1 VRKKSNFAIFFFR
14 LRVFR
19 RFLLSN
25 SWQTTHI
32 TVPEPGH
39 RRHPE
44 RKESDLSFV
53 LLSLLTFKK
62 PNLMLPLNR
71 HFYFLSMTQLLQ
83 RDRQS
88 WSDIG
93 GLSTAEEIA
102 QQPAVWRALA
112 ASLQTELP
120 RVAAFLGDCLRNP
133 AQRVILTGA
142 GSSAYA
148 GEIIAD
154 TLDAAW
160 PARVRAVPTTS
171 LLTHAELY
179 LDPAAPTLLVSFAR
193 SGDSPES
200 VAAVEL
206 LRRTVPGARF
216 LHVTCNADGALA
228 RQASDHDHVCTLL
241 MPAASCDRG
250 FAMTSSFTSMLLAT
264 LCALSPQP
272 AAQSVEQLHRLAA
285 LAGQGLAAWS
295 APVAELAAELA
306 AQGVDRVVY
315 LGAGPLE
322 ALAKEAALKIL
333 ELTAGQVQ
341 AMANTPLGF
350 RHGPKAAVNGRT
362 VVVLFHSAK
371 ALARRYDA
379 DLLAE
384 LRRDGIA
391 ARCLTV
397 GFDADIGLPEADGWT
412 DAWLAP
418 LWLLMAQQYALHQSA
433 LLALRPDNPFAGG
446 TVNRVVQGVTIY
458 QP

>member
-1 VRKKSNFAIFFFR
+1 
-14 LRVFR
+14 
-19 RFLLSN
+19 
-25 SWQTTHI
+25 
-32 TVPEPGH
+32 
-39 RRHPE
+39 
-44 RKESDLSFV
+44 
-53 LLSLLTFKK
+53 
-62 PNLMLPLNR
+62 M
-71 HFYFLSMTQLLQ
+71 
-83 RDRQS
+83 
-88 WSDIG
+88 
-93 GLSTAEEIA
+93 
-102 QQPAVWRALA
+102 
-112 ASLQTELP
+112 
-120 RVAAFLGDCLRNP
+120 
-133 AQRVILTGA
+133 ILTGA

-206 LRRTVPGARF
+206 LRATVPGARF

-228 RQASDHDHVCTLL
+228 KQADGDANVCTLL
-241 MPAASCDRG
+241 MPPASCDRG
-250 FAMTSSFTSMLLAT
+250 FAMTSSFTSMVLAA

-272 AAQSVEQLHRLAA
+272 AAQKVRA
-285 LAGQGLAAWS
+285 LASMAEQGLAAWA
-295 APVAELAAELA
+295 APVAELAARR
-306 AQGVDRVVY
+306 VDRVVY

-322 ALAKEAALKIL
+322 ALAREAALKIL

-350 RHGPKAAVNGRT
+350 RHGPKAAVNGNT
-362 VVVLFHSAK
+362 LVVLFHSAN

-397 GFDADIGLPEADGWT
+397 GFDADIGLPLAEGLT

-433 LLALRPDNPFAGG
+433 LLGLRPDNPFAGG

-458 QP
+458 KSHE